1 LPKRLHVLLVEDNPD
16 ALEGMLE
23 MTDFLGHHP
32 QGCGSAEGALAL
44 LQDRPFDVLMT
55 DIGLPGISGLSLA
68 HKARQIQP
76 ALAITI
82 ASGYA
87 CEGELPPDVKWLM
100 KPFGIDEY
108 AAMLQEYSQQ

>member
-1 LPKRLHVLLVEDNPD
+1 LSKRLHVLLVEDNPD

-32 QGCGSAEGALAL
+32 QGCESAECALTL
-44 LQDRPFDVLMT
+44 LQDKQFDVLMT
-55 DIGLPGISGLSLA
+55 DIGLPGISGLAL
-68 HKARQIQP
+68 ARQARQMQP

-87 CEGELPPDVKWLM
+87 CEDEMPPNVRWLM

-108 AAMLQEYSQQ
+108 SAMLEEYSRQ